1 MPHLYQNKTQW
12 LFLDLPIT
20 DYKES
25 LALQERIVA
34 ARVRGSFAA
43 DVLIFIEHQPVFTL
57 GKRGGR
63 QFLRVTEAFLSS
75 QEISVIQTER
85 GGSITY
91 HGPGQL
97 VAYPVLSLKE
107 IGLSVAAYV
116 ELLEEVMLRCTGDF
130 GIECRR
136 DKKNRGV
143 WTVGK
148 KIGSLG
154 IRVKRNVAM
163 HGLAL
168 NVCPDLA
175 PFSWMCPCGL
185 DKVAVTS
192 LAAERGDGV
201 LMATVRQRLAA
212 WFAALFRVELKPVD
226 PAELDVMLNEQQ
238 EDAYGKTGK
247 QDSKAGVAQA
257 AAAHGA

>member
-1 MPHLYQNKTQW
+1 MLTPQW

-20 DYKES
+20 DYNEA

-34 ARVRGSFAA
+34 ARVRGSLVD
-43 DVLIFIEHQPVFTL
+43 DVLIFIEHKPVFTL

-63 QFLRVTEAFLSS
+63 QFLRVSESFLSS

-97 VAYPVLSLKE
+97 VAYPVISLKE
-107 IGLSVAAYV
+107 NGLSVAAYV
-116 ELLEEVMLRCTGDF
+116 ELLEEVMLRCAADYGVA
-130 GIECRR
+130 CRR

-143 WTVGK
+143 WTDVK

-175 PFSWMCPCGL
+175 PFSWMSPCGIEMA
-185 DKVAVTS
+185 VVTS
-192 LAAERGDGV
+192 LAAEKRETV
-201 LMATVRQRLAA
+201 SVSTVRQRMAA
-212 WFAALFRVELKPVD
+212 WFASLFRVELKPIG

-238 EDAYGKTGK
+238 EDAYEKTGQ